1 MRSLRNTGT
10 HELGKA
16 AEPFLDRHVAL
27 LLINHGARILLVAC
41 AVGGVNR
48 LTRDQIDAL
57 EWMRGNPSHGQID
70 HGY

>member
-1 MRSLRNTGT
+1 MRSLTQHRGLTK
-10 HELGKA
+10 LGDA
-16 AEPFLDRHVAL
+16 AEPFMGPDRKP
-27 LLINHGARILLVAC
+27 GAWRILLVAR

-57 EWMRGNPSHGQID
+57 ERMRGNPSHGQID